1 MNEDDF
7 FTRVP
12 NKAMKDNG
20 LDLRDVG
27 LYSFLLHFS
36 DKWNFS
42 IKGLA
47 KVRKKDGEESIR
59 SGIEHLESAGYL
71 KRHKIQRDGSGKFSR
86 QKWEIYGHNP
96 ASPVP
101 GKPATVRPPTDG
113 NGQSNISKN
122 DSGIKS
128 NKSNNVLRAEN
139 AERHEDSRSG
149 KENAADVL
157 NVPSTMRSGRNSF
170 NNFEQREYDFDELE
184 RILLSH
190 GKGGEEDGKRETE
203 GASCGTG
210 EGNGNPGRHEGE
222 AGPAE
227 REDPE
232 KDGTACK
239 AEGGHPAGEA
249 VPP

>member
-1 MNEDDF
+1 MKDHY
-7 FTRVP
+7 TMVP
-12 NKAMKDNG
+12 NRAFKEG
-20 LDLRDVG
+20 TLDFYDIG
-27 LYSFLLHFS
+27 LYAFLLHFS

-42 IKGLA
+42 IRGLA
-47 KVRKKDGEESIR
+47 AVREKDGESSIR
-59 SGIEHLESAGYL
+59 TGIRHLEKAGYVRRL
-71 KRHKIQRDGSGKFSR
+71 KMRHDGSGRFEG
-86 QKWEIYGHNP
+86 QVWELYRP
-96 ASPVP
+96 ESEFPLAV
-101 GKPATVRPPTDG
+101 KPPTVRPPPGGD
-113 NGQSNISKN
+113 GQSNTLKN
-122 DSGIKS
+122 VSGIKS
-128 NKSNNVLRAEN
+128 NASKNVLRAEN
-139 AERHEDSRSG
+139 AVRHEDSRSG

-227 REDPE
+227 
-232 KDGTACK
+232 
-239 AEGGHPAGEA
+239 
-249 VPP
+249 